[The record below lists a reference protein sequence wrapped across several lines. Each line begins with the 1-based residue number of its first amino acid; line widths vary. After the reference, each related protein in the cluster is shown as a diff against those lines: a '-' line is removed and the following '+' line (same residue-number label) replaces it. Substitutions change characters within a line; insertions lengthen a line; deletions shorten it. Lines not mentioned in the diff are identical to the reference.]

1 MATRLWESNLT
12 QKVKQLMRR
21 YLSKVL
27 VWSTSCTN
35 FVIAARVYL
44 ISLYTLSFFCS
55 NYSYDKYA
63 ITSRSIVSLF
73 EKLLKKLPQPVRPFD
88 QPPATIH
95 RICSDRVQKRNNAV
109 IFIRHYVRIRR
120 TILTKLF
127 GCLSRLVKNSFLS

>member
-27 VWSTSCTN
+27 VWSISCTN

-44 ISLYTLSFFCS
+44 QVISLYTLKFFCS
-55 NYSYDKYA
+55 NYSYDKDA

-73 EKLLKKLPQPVRPFD
+73 EKLLKRLPQPVRPLD
-88 QPPATIH
+88 PATIH

-120 TILTKLF
+120 TSLTKLF
-127 GCLSRLVKNSFLS
+127 GCLSRLVKNSLLS